1 MNGEFAA
8 RSPLKAND
16 ILSVGT
22 FTLQVHEQP
31 TTRSIAAKSISDSS
45 STFVRSIADFNR
57 DFNLEATGTGITDV
71 GGTLAG
77 RRHPPEKAREKI
89 FEILVQVART
99 LIEAPDVDQI
109 LSKVVDLLFDF
120 LPAERAVVVLR
131 EDGDRLVATLARQRG
146 RAGPEAAETFSH
158 TIVETVVRERVAVLT
173 SDALTDG
180 RFEAGQSIRIQQIR
194 SAMCVPLWNRENVI
208 GALHVDTPLK
218 TGTFTADDLDLLT
231 ALGNFAAVAIER
243 ARLQGRVAREER
255 IRERLAR
262 YHSPGVVEEI
272 VSEEPSGVEKVRTRD
287 VSVFFADIVGF
298 STSAEEM
305 APDELS
311 RFLETVFTFAA
322 DAIFEQ
328 GGTLDK
334 FIGDAVMA
342 FFGAPIAQPD
352 HPRRAVAAAAK
363 LIESLT
369 AWNAERAGRGEPRV
383 AVRVGVNTGRAVVG
397 DIGSDRRVDYTGPR
411 EHRERGGA
419 ARGLRRG
426 PERDRRRRGDGPARG
441 RFVRARTPRRA
452 APQGPHEG
460 PESLSREARREGRA
474 GSPAVRDPLT
484 SLTFVTSNAGKARE
498 AAAFLGRE
506 VALKEV
512 EIPEIQSLDFAEVA
526 RAKAI
531 VAAGALGVPV
541 LVEDSGLA
549 VDAWGGFPGP
559 LTKWVTAGLAGCD
572 AFAKMLDGFTDRSA
586 EAVSVLA
593 VARPGQRAHDVVV
606 AEGRVRG
613 SIALHPRGTNGF
625 GWDVLFIPE
634 GATRTWAEI
643 SEEEKNRDSH
653 RARAFKTLRTLLQLG
668 RSEERPA

>member
-1 MNGEFAA
+1 MLEIVYEVEGQTRRFLLSGGDVSIGRSSENGIVLNDFSVSRRHALLSERAGAWTVEDLKSTNGVKVNGEFAA
-8 RSPLKAND
+8 KSPLKAND
-16 ILSVGT
+16 VVSVGT
-22 FTLQVHEQP
+22 FTLQVREQP
-31 TTRSIAAKSISDSS
+31 TTRSIAAKAISDSS

-131 EDGDRLVATLARQRG
+131 EDGGRLVATLSRQRG
-146 RAGPEAAETFSH
+146 RAGAEAAETFSH

-173 SDALTDG
+173 SDALTDD

-243 ARLQGRVAREER
+243 ARLQGRIAREER

-272 VSEEPSGVEKVRTRD
+272 VSEGPAGVEKVRTRD
-287 VSVFFADIVGF
+287 VTVFFADIVGF
-298 STSAEEM
+298 TTAAESM

-342 FFGAPIAQPD
+342 FFGAPIPQPD
-352 HPRRAVAAAAK
+352 HPRRAVAAAAR

-369 AWNAERAGRGEPRV
+369 AWNVERAGRGEQRV
-383 AVRVGVNTGRAVVG
+383 AVRVGVNTGHAVVG
-397 DIGSDRRVDYTGPR
+397 DIGSDRRVDYTVLGNTVNV
-411 EHRERGGA
+411 A
-419 ARGLRRG
+419 ARLEDYVAG
-426 PERDRRRRGDGPARG
+426 PNEIVVGEETARLASDS
-441 RFVRARTPRRA
+441 FVF
-452 APQGPHEG
+452 E
-460 PESLSREARREGRA
+460 
-474 GSPAVRDPLT
+474 PL
-484 SLTFVTSNAGKARE
+484 GEQR
-498 AAAFLGRE
+498 
-506 VALKEV
+506 LK
-512 EIPEIQSLDFAEVA
+512 
-526 RAKAI
+526 
-531 VAAGALGVPV
+531 G
-541 LVEDSGLA
+541 
-549 VDAWGGFPGP
+549 
-559 LTKWVTAGLAGCD
+559 LTKGLKAYRV
-572 AFAKMLDGFTDRSA
+572 KLDEKGA
-586 EAVSVLA
+586 PV
-593 VARPGQRAHDVVV
+593 RPR
-606 AEGRVRG
+606 
-613 SIALHPRGTNGF
+613 
-625 GWDVLFIPE
+625 
-634 GATRTWAEI
+634 
-643 SEEEKNRDSH
+643 
-653 RARAFKTLRTLLQLG
+653 
-668 RSEERPA
+668 